1 MSFHWILKKT
11 PNDEHSSHGVFYF
24 VEKCYNKLM
33 ATVNQ
38 LKLIKQLATDK
49 MTDFKEFK
57 EFVLK
62 SEIVSENN
70 ETIKKSL
77 SSSEIINALTDWQA
91 SKIIDKLEE
100 KPDLIRLEEYDA
112 EDLKKINAKIKKI
125 KQKIDDWSF

>member
-1 MSFHWILKKT
+1 
-11 PNDEHSSHGVFYF
+11 
-24 VEKCYNKLM
+24 M

-49 MTDFKEFK
+49 TADFKEFK

-100 KPDLIRLEEYDA
+100 MPDLIRLEEYDA

-125 KQKIDDWSF
+125 KQKIEDWSF